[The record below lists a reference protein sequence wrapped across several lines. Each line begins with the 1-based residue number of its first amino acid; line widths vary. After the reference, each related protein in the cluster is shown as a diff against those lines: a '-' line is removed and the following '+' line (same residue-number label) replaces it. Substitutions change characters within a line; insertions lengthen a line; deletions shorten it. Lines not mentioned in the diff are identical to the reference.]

1 MATARVTATTG
12 KHLLDVVIVY
22 NKTFGLTKD
31 AELLQKYLGAAA
43 KAQGRSIGKV
53 KHVDPREVPVMCDI
67 IIHLEIPY
75 YAWFPYARYNIVMVN
90 PEWWVS
96 EAFDP
101 YLPKIDLLL
110 FKNEATL
117 ETFKIMGSL
126 PAEKIA
132 LVPWCCDDVSDL
144 VRGSDPKRAFLY
156 LLAGSPSK
164 AAAAKDIISLWK
176 PSYPNLHVYTTRAD
190 FAEASASAASGKENV
205 KIIETELSVAATKT
219 LQASYFGHICASE
232 AEGFGLSAAEAE
244 NIGCFTILNHNESYD
259 ASYTPSEAVWFLP
272 TTQVAND
279 KTRSSRY
286 VIGQD
291 QAVTDM
297 LDKAV
302 TAFATSDVV
311 TVAAMVRQRRE
322 DAERRR
328 HQFAIAC
335 DEVFKRAAAVVD
347 ASRSATPTRHIPP
360 PLSKEECPHISIVT
374 LVYNRRKFWDLALHN
389 MMVTDYPRDKME
401 WVIVDDSDD
410 MEQSI
415 SDKIA
420 KITNVLP
427 DLNVAYVPYHEK
439 ITIGGK
445 RNLGTKRA
453 KHDII
458 LMMDDDD
465 HYPETSFRRRVS
477 WLVKTDAQAAVCT
490 TLALYDLRTGISAV
504 NVPPYDLPLGKR
516 LSEATL
522 TFRRSF
528 FNDRKFEKISMA
540 EGDPFVSGRESQVV
554 EMMPQQIIVS
564 FCHGSNSSSRRIPP
578 SDVKPACFWGF
589 PPEFLQ
595 FVHKLADVDLE
606 LVDLP
611 TPGSAV
617 SSRAST

>member
-1 MATARVTATTG
+1 MATTRATAPATHA

-31 AELLQKYLGAAA
+31 ADLLQKYLGDAA

-53 KHVDPREVPVMCDI
+53 KYVDPREVPVMCDI
-67 IIHLEIPY
+67 IIHLEVPY

-117 ETFKIMGSL
+117 ETFKITANL
-126 PAEKIA
+126 PEEKIA
-132 LVPWCCDDVSDL
+132 LVPWCCAEDGTLKVP
-144 VRGSDPKRAFLY
+144 SDPKREFLY

-176 PSYPNLHVYTTRAD
+176 SSYPTLHVYTTRSD
-190 FAEASASAASGKENV
+190 FAVASASVASGKENV
-205 KIIETELSVAATKT
+205 KVVETELGVTALKT

-244 NIGCFTILNHNESYD
+244 NLGRFTILNHNESYD
-259 ASYTPSEAVWFLP
+259 VSYTPSEAVWFLP

-286 VIGQD
+286 VLDVASGAAADALDNAINAFQNANSEEVA
-291 QAVTDM
+291 QVRRAEAVGR
-297 LDKAV
+297 
-302 TAFATSDVV
+302 
-311 TVAAMVRQRRE
+311 RQR
-322 DAERRR
+322 
-328 HQFAIAC
+328 FAIAC

-347 ASRSATPTRHIPP
+347 SSRSVTPTRHIPP
-360 PLSKEECPHISIVT
+360 PLSKDECPPISIVT

-595 FVHKLADVDLE
+595 FVHKLADVDIE